1 MLSKIN
7 NVSTYNHFFIYS
19 TYIITRFDC
28 DVYYDPFLDILM
40 QFTKTSHF
48 HKYGEIALIQWA
60 FRIIPIR
67 LLEVAHEPIKQG
79 LLCYEIY
86 LY

>member
-1 MLSKIN
+1 MLSKLN
-7 NVSTYNHFFIYS
+7 NLSTYNHFLS
-19 TYIITRFDC
+19 TQRTLLSILTVMFTMINRYFDA
-28 DVYYDPFLDILM
+28 IH
-40 QFTKTSHF
+40 KNSHL
-48 HKYGEIALIQWA
+48 HKYGEIVLIQWA

-86 LY
+86 FY